1 MFVISYRL
9 SYIVRL
15 QGGRSAA
22 ISITALESS
31 YNFLVRVD
39 STNIAIKNELNCSW
53 ACSLNRIKN
62 YKEILIIN
70 DFVIKTYIVINST
83 DPIIRIEKPRLIRK
97 YPRIP

>member
-1 MFVISYRL
+1 M
-9 SYIVRL
+9 
-15 QGGRSAA
+15 QGGKSTA
-22 ISITALESS
+22 ISVKALESR

-39 STNIAIKNELNCSW
+39 STNIAIKNALNYSW
-53 ACSLNRIKN
+53 AWYINRIKN

-70 DFVIKTYIVINST
+70 GFVIKTYIVINST